1 MKGILKKDSQINS
14 DSRCGS
20 FLRQEDNTKERLR
33 KEAQNIKMEVK
44 INFHAKPARTHAQ
57 KMLNAIS
64 NDVLHTSQGARS
76 SQSPSS
82 IVKQVSPLPACSSY
96 VVPHGEGIA

>member
-14 DSRCGS
+14 DSRYRS
-20 FLRQEDNTKERLR
+20 FLRQEDNAKERLR

-44 INFHAKPARTHAQ
+44 INFHAKPSRTHAQ

-64 NDVLHTSQGARS
+64 DDVLHVTRGSFEPVTFEYCKASVATTCLLVVCRS
-76 SQSPSS
+76 SR
-82 IVKQVSPLPACSSY
+82 
-96 VVPHGEGIA
+96 